1 MLTLH
6 KVISVGTQKVYRA
19 HKYNIMTNK
28 LQVFH
33 NQVKLHYIEV
43 QPNIY
48 TVFFIVLPNTDK
60 Q

>member
-1 MLTLH
+1 
-6 KVISVGTQKVYRA
+6 
-19 HKYNIMTNK
+19 MTNK

-48 TVFFIVLPNTDK
+48 ILCFIVLPDTDK